1 MEAITT
7 TSTLWDILENSKIVI
22 PTFQRDY
29 AQGRSGKED
38 LRKKFL
44 KEIKE
49 ALSSGKKELLLDFVY
64 GTKIDDTIYPLD
76 GQQRLTTLWVLMWY
90 ATYYTSDEKAREE
103 RINRLK
109 KFTYETRPSSK
120 NFLEWLCDDL
130 LRTENSNNSN
140 QSLSDY
146 IQSQNGFYSGWKQD
160 PTVQSILR
168 MLSGTTIKNKKDGK
182 TKQLDDGIE
191 QVFNDAPES
200 LNRLF
205 EETCPIKF
213 YHLNLL
219 GIKHPDNL
227 YIKMNARG
235 EQLTGFENFK
245 ADLVDFMS
253 KNKEDELKEYVT
265 LNNYKYILK
274 KWDIDWT
281 NLFWEIRGK
290 SNSVDDL
297 FFTFIKRFL
306 LNQYIVNTDKV
317 DKEDEISKLLYEN
330 EQKGYTSFELYE
342 QLIKKENIVSLVK
355 VLDNLK
361 GIIIDLPLLSSQG
374 YASFLPHYGDDRE
387 TVKSASFQ
395 ERVLMYGICLYLQEE
410 KSQNNF
416 GRWLRVLVNLVYYN
430 EISSFKEYESRIR
443 FIKKVEESL
452 GKNLGDVYSDE
463 AISNLEKLAKEAD
476 TENYIQLKEEVEK
489 IRIIGNNPQFEET
502 LKNLESLWIFSG
514 RIDCLLQKDLLEKE
528 KLFEKLS
535 ELIGEE
541 KRKYLCNSDN
551 LIRFFQTILAK
562 KAAENDKFPEGL
574 KINDEHDNFRKILNN
589 ELKESL
595 QVVLTE
601 VLSENIPLDEIINK
615 LDEIINKYEY
625 SEGDWKYALIKDKS
639 LWKYSYGKFGKHFA
653 DGYEVY
659 LYKGTNRNPA
669 DIPLTAYS
677 NFINKKYQENGKFP
691 KNIEYQKDQEKW
703 MVCYDNGECVEF
715 RPYHESNSVII

>member
-7 TSTLWDILENSKIVI
+7 TTTLWNILENSKIVI

-29 AQGRSGKED
+29 AQGRAGKED

-49 ALSSGKKELLLDFVY
+49 VLSSDDKKLLSSDDKKLLLDFVY

-90 ATYYTSDEKAREE
+90 ATFKNPESENKKSRVE
-103 RINRLK
+103 RLK
-109 KFTYETRPSSK
+109 KFTYETRPSSR
-120 NFLEWLCDDL
+120 NFLEWLCGDFL
-130 LRTENSNNSN
+130 TKENNNQLN

-168 MLSGTTIKNKKDGK
+168 MLSGTKRKDK
-182 TKQLDDGIE
+182 DLNDGIE
-191 QVFNDAPES
+191 QVFKDQ
-200 LNRLF
+200 LGCLDKLF
-205 EETCPIKF
+205 KEKCPIKF
-213 YHLNLL
+213 YHLNLI

-227 YIKMNARG
+227 YVKMNARG

-245 ADLVDFMS
+245 ADLVAFMS
-253 KNKEDELKEYVT
+253 KDKEDELKEYVT
-265 LNNYKYILK
+265 LNNNKYILK

-281 NLFWEIRGK
+281 NLFWKIRGK
-290 SNSVDDL
+290 SDSVDDL
-297 FFTFIKRFL
+297 FFTFIKRLL
-306 LNQYIVNTDKV
+306 LNQYIVNRDKV

-342 QLIKKENIVSLVK
+342 QLIKKENIVILVK

-361 GIIIDLPLLSSQG
+361 EINIELPLLSSQG
-374 YASFLPHYGDDRE
+374 YASFLPQYGDDKE

-416 GRWLRVLVNLVYYN
+416 NHWLRVLGNLVYYN

-452 GKNLGDVYSDE
+452 EKNLGDVYSDE
-463 AISNLEKLAKEAD
+463 AVSILEKLANEAD
-476 TENYIQLKEEVEK
+476 TENYIQLKEEVQK
-489 IRIIGNNPQFEET
+489 IKMINKNHQLEET

-514 RIDCLLQKDLLEKE
+514 RIDCLLNNDLLNE
-528 KLFEKLS
+528 KLFEKLK

-541 KRKYLCNSDN
+541 KRKYLYNSDN
-551 LIRFFQTILAK
+551 LIRFFQAILAK
-562 KAAENDKFPEGL
+562 AAEKDKFPEGL

-589 ELKESL
+589 ELKDSL
-595 QVVLTE
+595 QEVLKE
-601 VLSENIPLDEIINK
+601 VLSNNETLD
-615 LDEIINKYEY
+615 DIINKYEY
-625 SEGDWKYALIKDKS
+625 KVEGDWKYALIKDKS

-653 DGYEVY
+653 NEDEVY

-669 DIPLTAYS
+669 DIPLKAYS
-677 NFINKKYQENGKFP
+677 DFINKKYKENGKFP

-703 MVCYDNGECVEF
+703 MVCYDNDERVEF

>member
-7 TSTLWDILENSKIVI
+7 TTTLWNILENSKIVI

-29 AQGRSGKED
+29 AQGRAGKED

-49 ALSSGKKELLLDFVY
+49 VLSSDDKKLLLDFVY

-90 ATYYTSDEKAREE
+90 ATFKNPESENKKSRVE
-103 RINRLK
+103 RLK
-109 KFTYETRPSSK
+109 KFTYETRPSSR
-120 NFLEWLCDDL
+120 NFLEWLCGDFL
-130 LRTENSNNSN
+130 ETGNGNKSNK
-140 QSLSDY
+140 SLSDY

-168 MLSGTTIKNKKDGK
+168 MLSGTKRKDK
-182 TKQLDDGIE
+182 DLNDGIE
-191 QVFNDAPES
+191 QVFKDQ
-200 LNRLF
+200 LDCLDKLF
-205 EETCPIKF
+205 KEKCPIKF
-213 YHLNLL
+213 YHLNLI

-227 YIKMNARG
+227 YVKMNARG

-253 KNKEDELKEYVT
+253 KEDDLKEYVT
-265 LNNYKYILK
+265 LNNNKYILK

-281 NLFWEIRGK
+281 NLFWKIRGE
-290 SNSVDDL
+290 SDSVDDL

-306 LNQYIVNTDKV
+306 LNQYIVNRDKV

-342 QLIKKENIVSLVK
+342 QLIKTENIVSLVK

-361 GIIIDLPLLSSQG
+361 GIKIELPLLSSQG
-374 YASFLPHYGDDRE
+374 YASFLPQYGDDKE

-416 GRWLRVLVNLVYYN
+416 DHWLRVLGNLVYYN

-443 FIKKVEESL
+443 FIKNVGKSL
-452 GKNLGDVYSDE
+452 GKNLGDVYSNE
-463 AISNLEKLAKEAD
+463 AVSILEELANEAD
-476 TENYIQLKEEVEK
+476 TENYIQLKEEVQK
-489 IRIIGNNPQFEET
+489 IRIIGNNPQFEKT
-502 LKNLESLWIFSG
+502 LKNIESLWIFSG
-514 RIDCLLQKDLLEKE
+514 RIDCLLTNSLLGNKE
-528 KLFEKLS
+528 LIKKLG

-541 KRKYLCNSDN
+541 KRKYLYNSDN
-551 LIRFFQTILAK
+551 LIRFFQAILAK
-562 KAAENDKFPEGL
+562 SGQLPEGL

-589 ELKESL
+589 EFKESL
-595 QVVLTE
+595 QAVLTE
-601 VLSENIPLDEIINK
+601 VLINNKPLDGIINNY
-615 LDEIINKYEY
+615 DYV
-625 SEGDWKYALIKDKS
+625 EGDWKYALIKDKS

-653 DGYEVY
+653 DKEEVY

-669 DIPLTAYS
+669 DIPLKAYS
-677 NFINKKYQENGKFP
+677 DFINKEYQGKGFP

>member
-7 TSTLWDILENSKIVI
+7 TTTLWNILENSKIVI

-29 AQGRSGKED
+29 AQGRAGKED

-49 ALSSGKKELLLDFVY
+49 VLSSDDKELLLDFVY

-90 ATYYTSDEKAREE
+90 ATFKNPESENKKSRVE
-103 RINRLK
+103 RLK
-109 KFTYETRPSSK
+109 KFTYETRPSSR
-120 NFLEWLCDDL
+120 NFLEWLCGDFL
-130 LRTENSNNSN
+130 ETENGNKSNK
-140 QSLSDY
+140 SLSDY

-168 MLSGTTIKNKKDGK
+168 MLSGTKRKDK
-182 TKQLDDGIE
+182 DLSDGIE
-191 QVFNDAPES
+191 QVFKDQ
-200 LNRLF
+200 LNCLDKLF
-205 EETCPIKF
+205 KEKCPIKF
-213 YHLNLL
+213 YHLNLI

-227 YIKMNARG
+227 YVKMNARG

-253 KNKEDELKEYVT
+253 KEDDLKEYVT
-265 LNNYKYILK
+265 LNNNKYILK

-281 NLFWEIRGK
+281 NLFWKIRGE
-290 SNSVDDL
+290 SDSVDDL

-306 LNQYIVNTDKV
+306 LNQYIVNRDKV

-342 QLIKKENIVSLVK
+342 QLIKTENIVSLVK

-361 GIIIDLPLLSSQG
+361 GIIIDLPLLGSQG
-374 YASFLPHYGDDRE
+374 YASFLPQYGDDKE

-410 KSQNNF
+410 KSQKCNF
-416 GRWLRVLVNLVYYN
+416 NHWLRVLGNLVYYN

-452 GKNLGDVYSDE
+452 GKNLGDVYSNE
-463 AISNLEKLAKEAD
+463 AVSILEELANEAD
-476 TENYIQLKEEVEK
+476 TENYIQLKEEVQK
-489 IRIIGNNPQFEET
+489 IKMINKNHQLEET
-502 LKNLESLWIFSG
+502 LKNIESLWIFSG
-514 RIDCLLQKDLLEKE
+514 RIDCLLTNSLLGNKE
-528 KLFEKLS
+528 LIKKLG

-541 KRKYLCNSDN
+541 KKKYLYNSDN
-551 LIRFFQTILAK
+551 LIRFFQAILAK
-562 KAAENDKFPEGL
+562 TAKGDKLPERL

-589 ELKESL
+589 EFKESL
-595 QVVLTE
+595 QAVLTE
-601 VLSENIPLDEIINK
+601 VLSNNNSLDDIITNYS
-615 LDEIINKYEY
+615 YE
-625 SEGDWKYALIKDKS
+625 EDDWKYALIKDKS
-639 LWKYSYGKFGKHFA
+639 LWNYSYGKFGKHFA
-653 DGYEVY
+653 DEDEVY

-669 DIPLTAYS
+669 DIPLKAYS
-677 NFINKKYQENGKFP
+677 KFINKKYQENGKFP